1 MSNSE
6 TKPTPSD
13 SDQRQIHFKQSRKE
27 NLIDATKPHRDVA
40 FISTWADALLVGGI
54 SILVYFVFGFSRIWG
69 VEASWAGQNGN
80 QIAQF
85 ALWASALSW
94 VINYPH
100 FSATIWRLYARRET
114 RQEFKW
120 TTWWSPVVAIS
131 GLFMCYLDP
140 QFMAPIWAK
149 FFILWSGY
157 HFSAQ
162 SLGFA
167 LLYLRRDRFE
177 ITQAERVALGLLV
190 FAPYFGSSIMGE
202 TAERGANYFSLI
214 FPTMGLPVIYQSLA
228 QVLVYAALLI
238 GVIGM
243 VRAMDRRERW
253 PHFLVFVP
261 IVAQWVWFWLG
272 KQSPEFNYFVPA
284 FHSLQYLAIAAYM
297 RGVELQDEELYKE
310 ELGSRKK
317 HSEQRPV
324 GILSKY
330 SWSIRTLGW
339 YAYNIAGGAAL
350 FWFFPQS
357 LRKLGEWIAPGTLYA
372 QEGWV
377 IPVVLATVQIHH
389 FFVDGVIWKLRHASV
404 RKALMRPQQLL
415 SSARGLSSIVAMLLV
430 GNLLFAPGALA
441 TQDKRDRV
449 TQLDSV
455 QALGV
460 SPRGASRV
468 LDPEHDRQKLAAER
482 VLLRTD
488 FGDLV
493 LGFYP
498 EVAPRHVARILEL
511 ARQKA
516 WVGLEFPRLVPGFV
530 LQIQELPESKEAARA
545 PHLQPLNAEFSH
557 LPHVRGVLSMARNPS
572 DTNSA
577 RTSWSILLGTAPHL
591 DREFTIFGRID
602 RGGRVLELIEGLAA
616 QAEDSKPW
624 YRIVVRDMR
633 ILKSGKDGESLLPE
647 NFQEARLPAEL
658 ITQFKSKLK
667 GKLDQPQQLAH
678 RVSWTMLM
686 LLMSFLL
693 ALLALNPPEGL
704 RRAETSQS
712 HRCKGILRYLRGL
725 SILLLAFGIVTLA
738 YQFKWQE
745 TWSAGVVGGLSLMA
759 IWLGFRSVSG
769 LELSQGQ
776 SEDPGQDSSSRDAG
790 GKV

>member
-1 MSNSE
+1 M
-6 TKPTPSD
+6 SD
-13 SDQRQIHFKQSRKE
+13 SGQRQTHLDHSGE
-27 NLIDATKPHRDVA
+27 NTLNDATKLHRDVA
-40 FISTWADALLVGGI
+40 FISPWADALLVGGI
-54 SILVYFVFGFSRIWG
+54 SILVYFVFGFSRLWG
-69 VEASWAGQNGN
+69 VEGSWAGQNGN
-80 QIAQF
+80 HIAQI

-120 TTWWSPVVAIS
+120 TTWWSPVVALS

-177 ITQAERVALGLLV
+177 ITRSERVGLGLLV

-202 TAERGANYFSLI
+202 TAERGANYFSLV

-228 QVLVYAALLI
+228 QVLVYTALLM
-238 GVIGM
+238 GVIGL

-297 RGVELQDEELYKE
+297 RGAELQDEELQDE
-310 ELGSRKK
+310 ELQDQVQL
-317 HSEQRPV
+317 SEHPPKDQPNHLQGNRPK
-324 GILSKY
+324 S
-330 SWSIRTLGW
+330 SWSMRTLGW
-339 YAYNIAGGAAL
+339 YAYNVAGGAAL

-357 LRKLGEWIAPGTLYA
+357 LRKLGDWIAPGTVYA

-404 RKALMRPQQLL
+404 RRALMRPHRLL
-415 SSARGLSSIVAMLLV
+415 SSARGLSSIVAMLVLGSV
-430 GNLLFAPGALA
+430 LFGAEAYA
-441 TQDKRDRV
+441 TQDKV
-449 TQLDSV
+449 QLNAAQTSN
-455 QALGV
+455 AM
-460 SPRGASRV
+460 PRGGSRV

-530 LQIQELPESKEAARA
+530 LQIQELPESKDAARVQ
-545 PHLQPLNAEFSH
+545 HFQPLASEFSS
-557 LPHVRGVLSMARNPS
+557 LPHVRGVLSMARNPN
-572 DTNSA
+572 DANSA
-577 RTSWSILLGTAPHL
+577 RTSWSVLLGAAPHL
-591 DREFTIFGRID
+591 DREFTVFGRID

-633 ILKSGKDGESLLPE
+633 ILKSGKDGESLLPDD
-647 NFQEARLPAEL
+647 FQEARLPAEL
-658 ITQFKSKLK
+658 VTQFKAKIRSQA
-667 GKLDQPQQLAH
+667 DQSRNISHP
-678 RVSWTMLM
+678 VSWTMLM
-686 LLMSFLL
+686 LLLSLLL
-693 ALLALNPPEGL
+693 ALVALNPPERL
-704 RRAETSQS
+704 KFAETSRH
-712 HRCKGILRYLRGL
+712 HRWKGILRYMQGL

-738 YQFKWQE
+738 YQFKWHE

-769 LELSQGQ
+769 LEFSQGQ
-776 SEDPGQDSSSRDAG
+776 AEDPGQDSKS
-790 GKV
+790 

>member
-6 TKPTPSD
+6 PKPAKDD
-13 SDQRQIHFKQSRKE
+13 SGQSQSGLHQTRE
-27 NLIDATKPHRDVA
+27 ESFTATTKPHRDVA
-40 FISTWADALLVGGI
+40 FISPWTDALLVGGI
-54 SILVYFVFGFSRIWG
+54 SILLYFVFGFSRVWG
-69 VEASWAGQNGN
+69 VEGTWAGQNTG

-114 RQEFKW
+114 RQEFRW
-120 TTWWSPVVAIS
+120 TTWWSPVVALS
-131 GLFMCYLDP
+131 GLLMCYLDP

-167 LLYLRRDRFE
+167 LLYLRRDEFE
-177 ITQAERVALGLLV
+177 ITKGERVALGLLV

-202 TAERGANYFSLI
+202 TAERGANYFSLT
-214 FPTMGLPVIYQSLA
+214 FPTMGLPIIYQSIA
-228 QVLVYAALLI
+228 QILVYAALAI
-238 GVIGM
+238 GVIGL
-243 VRAMDRRERW
+243 VKAMDRRERW

-272 KQSPEFNYFVPA
+272 KQAPEFNYFVPA

-297 RGVELQDEELYKE
+297 RGVELQDEEKR
-310 ELGSRKK
+310 SDV
-317 HSEQRPV
+317 RP
-324 GILSKY
+324 KY
-330 SWSIRTLGW
+330 SWSTRTLGW
-339 YAYNIAGGAAL
+339 YAVNIAGGAAL

-357 LRKLGEWIAPGTLYA
+357 LRILGDWIAPGSVYA

-404 RKALMRPQQLL
+404 REALMRPHRLL
-415 SSARGLSSIVAMLLV
+415 SSARGLSSIIAIL
-430 GNLLFAPGALA
+430 
-441 TQDKRDRV
+441 
-449 TQLDSV
+449 
-455 QALGV
+455 ALGSLSFANV
-460 SPRGASRV
+460 AFADDGKPPSDQKSQVESPQASATGFRGASRV
-468 LDPEHDRQKLAAER
+468 LDPEHDRQKLGSDR

-498 EVAPRHVARILEL
+498 EIAPRHVARILEL

-530 LQIQELPESKEAARA
+530 LQIQELPEPKDPARA
-545 PHLQPLNAEFSH
+545 LYFQPLPAEFSR
-557 LPHVRGVLSMARNPS
+557 LPHVRGALSMARNPN
-572 DTNSA
+572 DANSA
-577 RTSWSILLGTAPHL
+577 RTSWSVLLGSAPHL
-591 DREFTIFGRID
+591 DREFTVFGRID

-624 YRIVVRDMR
+624 YRIIVRDMR
-633 ILKSGKDGESLLPE
+633 ILKSGKDGESLLPDD
-647 NFQEARLPAEL
+647 FQEARLPAEL
-658 ITQFKSKLK
+658 INQMKSKIQ
-667 GKLDQPQQLAH
+667 GQADQAQPISH

-686 LLMSFLL
+686 LLMSLVL
-693 ALLALNPPEGL
+693 ALLTLNPP
-704 RRAETSQS
+704 Q
-712 HRCKGILRYLRGL
+712 ILRQAESSRHHRWQGLLRYMQGL

-745 TWSAGVVGGLSLMA
+745 TASAGIVGGLSLVA

-769 LELSQGQ
+769 LEFSQGPI
-776 SEDPGQDSSSRDAG
+776 EHVDLDSRSKSQTNKG
-790 GKV
+790 